1 MLRRPPRS
9 TRTATLLPYATL
21 FRSLDRSARGAT
33 SPHARGGRRALRHR
47 ARDDPRPCGA
57 LCSRAHI
64 RLLRTGRNQSRPLLD
79 AHQYSHRIAERR
91 RGPVRPAR
99 RLGDGHIADREP
111 RRPDTLSALW
121 RPALAHRQ
129 FPAASELSARPPAGD
144 RKSIV
149 EGKSVYV
156 RGDLEVRRIIK

>member
-33 SPHARGGRRALRHR
+33 SPHARGGRRALRHP

-64 RLLRTGRNQSRPLLD
+64 RLLRTGRNPSRPLLD
-79 AHQYSHRIAERR
+79 AHQYSHRIAARR
-91 RGPVRPAR
+91 RGPVPPAR
-99 RLGDGHIADREP
+99 RLADGPIADPETP
-111 RRPDTLSALW
+111 RPVTLSEIG
-121 RPALAHRQ
+121 RAH
-129 FPAASELSARPPAGD
+129 A
-144 RKSIV
+144 
-149 EGKSVYV
+149 
-156 RGDLEVRRIIK
+156 